1 MCPDFP
7 SCVKKLSEPKAAC
20 CLVRSSSWSHVQ
32 RDRRPRPVPSR
43 RPPVPSSSAECTHS
57 KERPHGQWPQRQGV
71 ITHTGCAAEPSHT
84 AGTSNAFTKSTKYII
99 CWTAGCSET
108 GQMAFKRISPDNIC
122 WWVSDSSSPKIRIR
136 FKAASVGR
144 RCRCSLIWLRSIC
157 GLCCAACG
165 RRCTEVSPR

>member
-1 MCPDFP
+1 MCPDFL

-20 CLVRSSSWSHVQ
+20 CWYVAAPEATYNETAGL
-32 RDRRPRPVPSR
+32 VPSR
-43 RPPVPSSSAECTHS
+43 PVVPPSSSAECTHS

-165 RRCTEVSPR
+165 RRCTEVSLR